1 MKDDYIFALDIGT
14 RSVTGVILEK
24 TESNYTLIDYCVR
37 EHRVRSMVDG
47 QIHHVE
53 EVAEVIK
60 EVKQTLEASH
70 GPLLKVCVAAAG
82 RSLKTITS
90 SATIELNQKPVTDHE
105 TIKHLEL
112 SAVHNAQLKLASED
126 TGHNFSNYYCVG
138 YSVLHYK
145 IDEDIIGSLI
155 DQSGQVASAEIIATF
170 LPKVVVESLLSAL
183 TRANLEMDA
192 LTLEPIAAIQ
202 VLIPESM
209 RRLNVALVD
218 IGAGTSDIALTN
230 SGTVVAYGM
239 VPIAGDEITEAVSD
253 QYLLDFPLAEKT
265 KLQIVNEGQST
276 VQDILGFEATIT
288 YDNLVNDISE
298 SIDKL
303 ATSIAKEIL
312 HLNGKQPK
320 AVMLIGGGSQTPDFT
335 SRLANKLQLPP
346 NRVAI
351 RDIEAIQILNST
363 DNLPKGPDFVTPIG
377 IAIAAKQNPIHYI
390 SIKVN
395 EKIIRM
401 FEMKQLTIG
410 DCLVQAGIEINKLYG
425 KPGIASIITLNG
437 KSITLPGELGQAPT
451 ILLNKKEATVDSI
464 VNNGMEIEILK
475 GLDGSQPKVTLSEL
489 LGDIAPI
496 QIHFNQ
502 QVYDLKPTYYV
513 NNMIKDQNYI
523 IQDHDSIEVQT
534 PKTVKDFFTF
544 ISSDKKPVQNEFIL
558 FVNQDKIKLSFAEN
572 QITVNNMAVSLDY
585 RLSHGDKLNVIP
597 KNIPTVQLLLK
608 QLNKEYYHNIR
619 VTFNQE
625 TIMIKQP
632 QLKVKKGD
640 IELNEEDRIY
650 PNDKLSVEE
659 KEIEPYIF
667 QDVFRYI
674 ELNLTNA
681 SGNFTLLKNNQPTT
695 FYEQIVDGDSLAIV
709 WDLE

>member
-1 MKDDYIFALDIGT
+1 MKDNYIFALDIGT
-14 RSVTGVILEK
+14 RSVTGVILQK
-24 TESNYTLIDYCVR
+24 FESKYTLVDYCVR

-60 EVKQTLEASH
+60 EVKEMLEANH
-70 GPLLKVCVAAAG
+70 GPLHKVCVAAAG

-90 SATIELNQKPVTDHE
+90 SATFELNQKPVTDHE

-112 SAVHNAQLKLASED
+112 SAVHAAQLKIVSD
-126 TGHNFSNYYCVG
+126 DMDQNFSNYYCVG

-145 IDEDIIGSLI
+145 IDEDLIGSLI
-155 DQSGQVASAEIIATF
+155 DQSGQFASVEIIATF
-170 LPKVVVESLLSAL
+170 LPKVVVESLISAL

-253 QYLLDFPLAEKT
+253 HYLLDFPLAEKT
-265 KLQIVNEGQST
+265 KLEIVKNRQST
-276 VQDILGFEATIT
+276 VQDILGFESTIT
-288 YDNLVNDISE
+288 YEDLVNDIGE

-303 ATSIAKEIL
+303 TNSIAEEIL
-312 HLNGKQPK
+312 QLNGTQPK

-335 SRLANKLQLPP
+335 ARLANKLQLPS

-351 RDIEAIQILNST
+351 RDIEAIQILNQT
-363 DNLPKGPDFVTPIG
+363 DNLPNGPDFVTPIG

-425 KPGIASIITLNG
+425 KPGIASIITVNG
-437 KSITLPGELGQAPT
+437 KSITLPGELGQAPA
-451 ILLNKKEATVDSI
+451 ILLNKEEATVDTI
-464 VNNGMEIEILK
+464 VQNGVEIEIKK
-475 GLDGSQPKVTLSEL
+475 GLDGLQPKVTLLEL
-489 LGDIAPI
+489 LGDVPPI
-496 QIHFNQ
+496 QIRFNQ
-502 QVYDLKPTYYV
+502 QAYEIKSTYYV
-513 NNMIKDQNYI
+513 NNMIKDQNYL
-523 IQDHDSIEVQT
+523 IQDHDIIEVRT
-534 PKTVKDFFTF
+534 PKTVRDFFTF
-544 ISSDKKPVQNEFIL
+544 VSSEKQPDHNEFEV
-558 FVNQDKIKLSFAEN
+558 FVNQHRVKLGLAET
-572 QITVNNMAVSLDY
+572 QIVINNKPVSLDY
-585 RLSHGDKLNVIP
+585 KLRQHDHLQVIP
-597 KNIPTVQLLLK
+597 KNIPTVELLLK
-608 QLNKEYYHNIR
+608 QLNKDYHHHIR
-619 VTFNQE
+619 VTFNHE
-625 TIMIKQP
+625 TIIMKQP
-632 QLKVKKGD
+632 QLIVKKGD
-640 IELNEEDRIY
+640 TVLTEEDSIY
-650 PNDKLSVEE
+650 PNDRLS
-659 KEIEPYIF
+659 IEDKVLEPFIF

-674 ELNLTNA
+674 ELDLTNA
-681 SGNFTLLKNNQPTT
+681 SGNFTVMKNNQPTT
-695 FYEQIVDGDSLAIV
+695 FYEQVSEGDNLAII
-709 WDLE
+709 WD